1 MENIFEDLIN
11 SFIENKVGIADKF
24 INDSLAQALTENLQ
38 NLFAIDKLHAAG
50 TGHNSGHLV
59 NNLFRGDKIY
69 WLDASHNNAAEDQ
82 FFVLMDAFVKYL
94 NESCYTGIT
103 GYEFHYT
110 LYPAGTFYKK
120 HLDRFQDND
129 SRKYS
134 MIMYLN
140 LDWKT
145 EDGGQLCIQHPE
157 GAQNI
162 DPTNGKVVFFNSKEM
177 EHEVLLTNK
186 PRMSITGWLKG

>member
-38 NLFAIDKLHAAG
+38 NLFADDKLQAAG

-82 FFVLMDAFVKYL
+82 FFILMDAFVKYL
-94 NESCYTGIT
+94 NESCYTRIT

-110 LYPAGTFYKK
+110 LYPAGTCYKK

-186 PRMSITGWLKG
+186 RRMSITGWLKG

>member
-1 MENIFEDLIN
+1 MENIFDDLIN
-11 SFIENKVGIADKF
+11 SFIENKVGTADKF
-24 INDSLAQALTENLQ
+24 ISDSLALALTENLQ
-38 NLFAIDKLHAAG
+38 NLFTDNKLLAAG
-50 TGHNSGHLV
+50 MGNNAKHNV
-59 NNLFRGDKIY
+59 DNLFRGDKIY
-69 WLDASHNNAAEDQ
+69 WLDASHKNTAEDQ

-110 LYPAGTFYKK
+110 LYAAGTFYKK

-140 LDWKT
+140 LDWQLA
-145 EDGGQLCIQHPE
+145 DGGQLCIQHPE